1 MHLKHTSKL
10 KAELVCSFRKKICS
24 SSTLHLSY
32 CRSVLSFS
40 FELPFKLSTTGASQC
55 RCQVVVF
62 VLSGTE
68 CRGLGQQIVKD
79 QGSKT
84 SKSQNSIKHCGCFV
98 SLPLSSSSATF

>member
-40 FELPFKLSTTGASQC
+40 FELPFKLSTTGASLCQ
-55 RCQVVVF
+55 CQVVVF
-62 VLSGTE
+62 VLSDTE
-68 CRGLGQQIVKD
+68 CKGLGQQIVKD
-79 QGSKT
+79 QGSTT
-84 SKSQNSIKHCGCFV
+84 SKSRNF
-98 SLPLSSSSATF
+98 

>member
-32 CRSVLSFS
+32 CRRVLSIS

-79 QGSKT
+79 QGSKPST
-84 SKSQNSIKHCGCFV
+84 SQNLMKHCGWFV

>member
-40 FELPFKLSTTGASQC
+40 FELPFKLSTTGASHFGVGVKLSYVF
-55 RCQVVVF
+55 CQA
-62 VLSGTE
+62 LNAEG
-68 CRGLGQQIVKD
+68 
-79 QGSKT
+79 
-84 SKSQNSIKHCGCFV
+84 
-98 SLPLSSSSATF
+98 

>member
-32 CRSVLSFS
+32 CRSILSFS
-40 FELPFKLSTTGASQC
+40 FELPFKLSTTGASHY
-55 RCQVVVF
+55 RCQVVVC

-68 CRGLGQQIVKD
+68 CRGLGQQIVQD
-79 QGSKT
+79 QGRKPST
-84 SKSQNSIKHCGCFV
+84 SQNFMKHCGCFV